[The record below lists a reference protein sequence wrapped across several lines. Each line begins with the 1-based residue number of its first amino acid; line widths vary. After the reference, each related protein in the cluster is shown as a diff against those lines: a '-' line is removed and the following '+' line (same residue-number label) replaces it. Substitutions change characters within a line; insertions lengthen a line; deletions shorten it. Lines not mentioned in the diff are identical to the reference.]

1 MLCISAARLSEER
14 TCADN
19 ALNRSDIKNRLAEYI
34 SGRCRTAVV
43 AAHPDDETIGL
54 GARLGAFHDA
64 VFIIVSDGAPENLAD
79 ARAAGFAGRAGYAAA
94 RAKELET
101 VLMCSGVQRD
111 RIQCMRL
118 VDQRVSFGIAEL
130 ARELTFRLSR
140 LEPEV
145 VITHPYE
152 GGHPDH
158 DATALAVHAACRVL
172 QRTQAV
178 APALIEMTSYHW
190 NRGAM
195 ETEAF
200 LPYPNCETIAFELTE
215 QERRRK
221 KRLLA
226 CYATQQQ
233 TLSAFPL
240 QQEMFRFAPAYDF
253 TRLPH
258 PAPLFYDHFDWGV
271 TSAAWLELA
280 RAAIKKVEAT

>member
-1 MLCISAARLSEER
+1 MNL
-14 TCADN
+14 
-19 ALNRSDIKNRLAEYI
+19 DIKNRLAECI
-34 SGRCRTAVV
+34 SGRRRTAVI

-54 GARLGAFHDA
+54 GARLAAFRDA

-79 ARAAGFAGRAGYAAA
+79 ARAAGFATRADYAAA
-94 RAKELET
+94 RAQELET
-101 VLMCSGVQRD
+101 VLTCSGVQRD
-111 RIQCMRL
+111 RIQCIRL
-118 VDQRVSFGIAEL
+118 IDQRVSFCIHEL
-130 ARELTFRLSR
+130 ARDLTFRLSR

-158 DATALAVHAACRVL
+158 DATALAVHAACRAI
-172 QRTQAV
+172 QRVQAV

-190 NRGAM
+190 NGSEM
-195 ETEAF
+195 QTEAF
-200 LPYPNCETIAFELTE
+200 LPYPHCESTAFELTE

-221 KRLLA
+221 KQLLA
-226 CYATQQQ
+226 CYATQKQ

-240 QQEMFRFAPAYDF
+240 RQEMFRFAPAYDF

-271 TSAAWLELA
+271 TSAGWQELA

>member
-1 MLCISAARLSEER
+1 
-14 TCADN
+14 
-19 ALNRSDIKNRLAEYI
+19 LNLDTKDRLAEYI
-34 SGRCRTAVV
+34 SGRRRTAVV

-54 GARLGAFHDA
+54 GARLAAFRDA

-79 ARAAGFAGRAGYAAA
+79 ARAAGFASRAGYAAA
-94 RAKELET
+94 RAKEIET
-101 VLMCSGVQRD
+101 VLTCSGVQRD
-111 RIQCMRL
+111 RIQCIRL
-118 VDQRVSFGIAEL
+118 VDQQVSFGMYEL
-130 ARELTFRLSR
+130 ARDLIFRLSG

-172 QRTQAV
+172 QRVQAV
-178 APALIEMTSYHW
+178 TPALIEMTSYHW
-190 NRGAM
+190 TGSAM
-195 ETEAF
+195 QTETF
-200 LPYPNCETIAFELTE
+200 LPYPQCETIAFGLTE
-215 QERRRK
+215 QERWRK
-221 KRLLA
+221 KQLLA
-226 CYATQQQ
+226 CYATQRQ

-240 QQEMFRFAPAYDF
+240 RQEMFRFAPAYDF

-271 TSAAWLELA
+271 TSAEWQELA